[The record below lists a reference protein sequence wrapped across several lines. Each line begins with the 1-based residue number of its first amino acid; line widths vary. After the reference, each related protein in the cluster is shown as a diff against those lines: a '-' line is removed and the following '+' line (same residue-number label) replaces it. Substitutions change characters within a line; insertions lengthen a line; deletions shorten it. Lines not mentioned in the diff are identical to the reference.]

1 MNLKPLC
8 AISEASVRA
17 YNEDGVVC
25 LRQMFD
31 RQWCERMVAA
41 AMRYMQEYTWRT
53 RQVQKEGETSRF
65 YISTFMCH
73 KDADFLALRERSPMA
88 EIAATLLQAEEV
100 RFFYDQLFIKE
111 PGTSAVTQWHQDLP
125 FWPMLGEDIVSIWLA
140 LTPVSLESS
149 GVEYIAGS
157 HRWGKFYRAVTP
169 DEDQGFT
176 DGSLETCPDF
186 GERHDDPSLRF
197 LSWTLEPGDV
207 VCHHPLT
214 VHGARGNSSQT
225 RARVGVSLRYLGRDV
240 RWDPRKHVM
249 PLPANPAVEAGGY
262 PADDSVFPRIWSRA
276 AGLVR

>member
-8 AISEASVRA
+8 AISDESVRVYA
-17 YNEDGVVC
+17 EDGVVC

-31 RQWCERMVAA
+31 RQWCERMYGT
-41 AMRYMQEYTWRT
+41 AMRYMRENTWRT
-53 RQVQKEGETSRF
+53 RQVQKEGEKARF
-65 YISTFMCH
+65 YISTFMCN
-73 KDADFLALRERSPMA
+73 KDPDFLALRERSPMA
-88 EIAATLLQAEEV
+88 EIAATLMHAEEV

-125 FWPMLGEDIVSIWLA
+125 FWPMMGEDIVSIWLA

-149 GVEYIAGS
+149 GVEYVAGS
-157 HRWGKFYRAVTP
+157 HRWGKFYRAITP
-169 DEDQGFT
+169 DEDQGFA
-176 DGSLETCPDF
+176 DGALETCPDF

-225 RARVGVSLRYLGRDV
+225 QPRVGVSLRYLGKDV

-249 PLPANPAVEAGGY
+249 PLPVDPAVEPGRY
-262 PADDSVFPRIWSRA
+262 PADDVVFPRIWSRR
-276 AGLVR
+276 AGLTR